1 MKIVFHDVDGCLNSD
16 AGTAIPIGDEPL
28 PANQTARLKELGRKL
43 DASSIDHFVINTGR
57 SIDDTLAVV
66 ESIASHK
73 LRYVIA
79 EHGAV
84 YRDVKVNENIST
96 QGLLSEKLV
105 LIRSFIDWYRA
116 TGSKVL
122 NERIGTEVPIL
133 DKVANLT
140 LDARNGLDSQ
150 LIYDV
155 LQDVVRQKAPF
166 DYKQLVFH
174 HSETD
179 GYVDA
184 MGLIDKGDGVETVTA
199 LLACAHKPTMNV
211 STFAIGNGLNDMP
224 MLNIASM
231 PVCPA
236 NAEAEVREYCLSR
249 SGFVSKHDF
258 IDATFEWLDRH
269 M

>member
-1 MKIVFHDVDGCLNSD
+1 MKILFHDVDGCLNAD
-16 AGTAIPIGDEPL
+16 AGTPIPIGDDPL
-28 PANQTARLKELGRKL
+28 PPNQTARLEELGRKL

-84 YRDVKVNENIST
+84 CRDVKSNKNLPT
-96 QGLLSEKLV
+96 QGPLSEKLI
-105 LIRSFIDWYRA
+105 LIRSFIDWYRV
-116 TGSKVL
+116 TGSVVL
-122 NERIGTEVPIL
+122 NERIGADVPIL

-155 LQDVVRQKAPF
+155 LQDVVKQNAPF
-166 DYKQLVFH
+166 DYNQVVFH
-174 HSETD
+174 HSEAD

-184 MGLIDKGDGVETVTA
+184 MGLIDKGDGVETVSAMLSCT
-199 LLACAHKPTMNV
+199 HKPSRNT
-211 STFAIGNGLNDMP
+211 STVAIGNGLNDMP
-224 MLNIASM
+224 MLNIASI

-236 NAEAEVREYCLSR
+236 NAEPEVREYCLSH
-249 SGFVSKHDF
+249 SGFVSRHDF
-258 IDATFEWLDRH
+258 IDATFEWLDGQ